1 VGGRKAKETTLK
13 REKEKKIWSCG
24 VYIRLS
30 QEDID
35 IGESKKESNSI
46 ISQKEILTEYIKEEN
61 DLKLFDIYIDDG
73 FTGTD
78 FNRPSFQRMLEDI
91 RKGNINCVIVK
102 DLSRLGR
109 NYIEVGKYIEQIFPI
124 FNVRFIAIN
133 DRIDSFQNPDSINTI
148 LVPFKNLINDE
159 YARDTSIKIRSALN
173 GKKKRGDFVGAFPS
187 YGYRKKENDK
197 HKLEIDPVSAEI
209 VQKIFMWYVK
219 EGISKIGICHR
230 LNDYGILNPTG
241 YKKVK
246 LDNNYQNYYQN
257 ETYLWTPSTIR
268 NILSNEIYIGHMIQG
283 KRKTKSYKLHKV
295 EVVPKEEWIRVENT
309 HEAIVEK
316 EIFEKAQEISKKDIK
331 VSQTTKE
338 LSVFAGILKCA
349 DCRHAMHKKSSSN
362 ETGKVYEYY
371 ICSTYRKK
379 SSRLCTKHSVKVEW
393 LKKAVLKAINTKLE
407 QYVDF
412 NRLKRQITEN
422 KNNKRKFGN
431 DFNQIEKAI
440 QEKQNEIL
448 KIKRLK
454 KLLYEDWKNEDLSR
468 EEYLEYKTNYEADIK
483 EIQIQIIKMEEQ
495 KLNGEKKKKEESKQ
509 IIDFFKNK
517 KFNNLSRDLILELID
532 TILIHEN
539 GDITIIFQYK
549 KEKDEYKER
558 IK

>member
-1 VGGRKAKETTLK
+1 
-13 REKEKKIWSCG
+13 
-24 VYIRLS
+24 
-30 QEDID
+30 
-35 IGESKKESNSI
+35 
-46 ISQKEILTEYIKEEN
+46 
-61 DLKLFDIYIDDG
+61 
-73 FTGTD
+73 
-78 FNRPSFQRMLEDI
+78 M
-91 RKGNINCVIVK
+91 
-102 DLSRLGR
+102 
-109 NYIEVGKYIEQIFPI
+109 
-124 FNVRFIAIN
+124 RFIAG
-133 DRIDSFQNPDSINTI
+133 NT
-148 LVPFKNLINDE
+148 V
-159 YARDTSIKIRSALN
+159 
-173 GKKKRGDFVGAFPS
+173 
-187 YGYRKKENDK
+187 
-197 HKLEIDPVSAEI
+197 
-209 VQKIFMWYVK
+209 
-219 EGISKIGICHR
+219 
-230 LNDYGILNPTG
+230 
-241 YKKVK
+241 
-246 LDNNYQNYYQN
+246 
-257 ETYLWTPSTIR
+257 
-268 NILSNEIYIGHMIQG
+268 QG
-283 KRKTKSYKLHKV
+283 KRRTKSYKVHKV
-295 EVVPKEEWIRVENT
+295 EAVPKEEWVRVENT
-309 HEAIVEK
+309 HEPIIDK
-316 EIFEKAQEISKKDIK
+316 QTFEKAQELSKRDIK
-331 VSQTTKE
+331 VSQKTKE
-338 LSVFAGILKCA
+338 LAIWAGFLKCA
-349 DCRHAMHKKSSSN
+349 DCGRAMNKKSSTNKS
-362 ETGKVYEYY
+362 GSIYEYY